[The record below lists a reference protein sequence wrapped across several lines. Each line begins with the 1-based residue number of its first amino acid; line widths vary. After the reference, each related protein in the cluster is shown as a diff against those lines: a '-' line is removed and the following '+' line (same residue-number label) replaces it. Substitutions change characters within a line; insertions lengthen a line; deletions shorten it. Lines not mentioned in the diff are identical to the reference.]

1 MLAALATRALGAMP
15 WLPSAWNWIKLG
27 AFGLLVMLCAW
38 LLHDNGRLARE
49 RDDERAAHALT
60 MARYQMAQDVAERV
74 ATENKLRK
82 ETADETARQTADADL
97 DVLRARYRAAIGQLR
112 RQAAPLERAPG
123 TADLPGTGQAAQGTD
138 GPGAGAG
145 VSRLAI
151 SADDALICADNTA
164 RLQVARDWALRVQD

>member
-1 MLAALATRALGAMP
+1 MIAALAARALGAMP
-15 WLPSAWNWIKLG
+15 WLPNAWSWIKLG
-27 AFGLLVMLCAW
+27 AFALLVMLCAW

-49 RDDERAAHALT
+49 RDEERAAHALT
-60 MARYQMAQDVAERV
+60 MARYTQAQDVAARV

-97 DVLRARYRAAIGQLR
+97 DVLRARYRAAVGQLR
-112 RQAAPLERAPG
+112 RQASPLERAPG
-123 TADLPGTGQAAQGTD
+123 VADLPDASKTAQGAD
-138 GPGAGAG
+138 GSGARAG

-164 RLQVARDWALRVQD
+164 RLQVARDWALRVRD